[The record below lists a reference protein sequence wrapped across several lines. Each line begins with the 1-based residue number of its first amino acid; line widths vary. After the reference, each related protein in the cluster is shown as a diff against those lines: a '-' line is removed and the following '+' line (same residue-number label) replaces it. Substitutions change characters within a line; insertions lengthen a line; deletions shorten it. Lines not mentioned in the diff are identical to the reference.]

1 MFRLREVL
9 GDRGVMQKELAAEL
23 DLPQQTMSNYVTG
36 KRQADYETL
45 VEICDVLGI
54 TMDYLFGRSSS
65 PTAAVSDQDA
75 ALLQAYHAAPEAIRR
90 IVDTA
95 LQDYKQNPKDETAA
109 S

>member
-1 MFRLREVL
+1 MFRLQDIL
-9 GDRGVMQKELAAEL
+9 DDRDMMQKELAEAL
-23 DLPQQTMSNYVTG
+23 ALPKQTMSNYASG

-45 VEICDVLGI
+45 VAICDVLGI

-65 PTAAVSDQDA
+65 PTPAVSDEDA
-75 ALLQAYHAAPEAIRR
+75 ALLQAYHAAPEPIRR
-90 IVDTA
+90 IVDAA